1 MTVDE
6 AIALVQKHER
16 ARQGRLRA
24 KLMQEIRRQEQ
35 KAASGIDKGA
45 QNISETMAAKKIQ
58 CHWRGVVARKKVKK
72 KREDELVF
80 IGMVSMLFIIH
91 IHNVYIRVTLIFKN
105 SLILILQFVH
115 MYSKYMKYCKFAT
128 GLSLQ
133 HFFKIHNSGN
143 FRTDF
148 PEINTHKIFL

>member
-80 IGMVSMLFIIH
+80 IGMVCYFLIH
-91 IHNVYIRVTLIFKN
+91 ILRNVYIRAVVLKLF
-105 SLILILQFVH
+105 S
-115 MYSKYMKYCKFAT
+115 
-128 GLSLQ
+128 
-133 HFFKIHNSGN
+133 
-143 FRTDF
+143 
-148 PEINTHKIFL
+148 